1 MKITRCLLDSQNQ
14 MKIQNTTVSEKVLQQ
29 NKEYLWEARESEIIE
44 IIVIHYTSASEISP
58 DDPYNL
64 EAVIEVFIKYGVS
77 SHYLIDRTGI
87 IYNLVPDDKK
97 AWHCGGS
104 IMPEP
109 DSRRGVNEFSIGI
122 ELMALQGS
130 GFTDAQ
136 YDSLAMLCFDLEKR
150 HQIKKYVGH
159 EDIAGERAVKM
170 GLRENGKTDPGPL
183 FEWDRFY
190 NLKSSY
196 NV

>member
-14 MKIQNTTVSEKVLQQ
+14 VKIQNTTVSEKVLQQ

-122 ELMALQGS
+122 ELMALEGS

-170 GLRENGKTDPGPL
+170 GLREKGKTDPGHL
-183 FEWDRFY
+183 FDWDRFY

>member
-29 NKEYLWEARESEIIE
+29 NKEYLWEVRETEVIDT
-44 IIVIHYTSASEISP
+44 IVIHYISASEISP

-77 SHYLIDRTGI
+77 SHYLIDRMGI

-109 DSRRGVNEFSIGI
+109 DSRQGVNEFSIGI
-122 ELMALQGS
+122 ELMALEGS

-136 YDSLAMLCFDLEKR
+136 YDSLAMLCFDLEKKR
-150 HQIKKYVGH
+150 QIKKYVGH

-170 GLRENGKTDPGPL
+170 ELRENAKTDPGTL
-183 FEWDRFY
+183 FDWNRFY
-190 NLKSSY
+190 NLKSSF